1 MRIGREIIDVYY
13 FTAWGYEVSALE
25 ISAVITSFTA
35 VLLGARG
42 VRMTWPWYLLSASL
56 YAIFFYQVDLIAS
69 ALLQFVFIGAAIW
82 GWLGWKKSGVLPRY
96 MNNKERAIWLSALVA
111 SWLITAPALEN
122 IGAAATLPDSFLLIS
137 STLAQAVMVLQRNET
152 WIAWIVIDIFGTYHY
167 ANQGY
172 WFTALLYGVFTV
184 IAFFGLKRWKKL
196 SSSANPI

>member
-1 MRIGREIIDVYY
+1 MM
-13 FTAWGYEVSALE
+13 FTIFAAWGYEVSALE
-25 ISAVITSFTA
+25 LSAVITSFTA

-42 VRMTWPWYLLSASL
+42 VRMTWPWYLISASL

-122 IGAAATLPDSFLLIS
+122 IGAAATLPDSFLLVS

>member
-1 MRIGREIIDVYY
+1 MFTI

-137 STLAQAVMVLQRNET
+137 STLAQAAMVLQRNET

-172 WFTALLYGVFTV
+172 WFTALLYGAFTV

>member
-1 MRIGREIIDVYY
+1 MFTI

-42 VRMTWPWYLLSASL
+42 VRMTWPWYLISASL

>member
-1 MRIGREIIDVYY
+1 MMFTI

-25 ISAVITSFTA
+25 LSAVITSFTA

-56 YAIFFYQVDLIAS
+56 YALFFYQVDLIAS
-69 ALLQFVFIGAAIW
+69 ALLQFVFIAAAIW

-96 MNNKERAIWLSALVA
+96 MNNKERLIWLSALIT

-137 STLAQAVMVLQRNET
+137 STLAQAAMVLQRNET

-172 WFTALLYGVFTV
+172 WFTAFLYGVFTV

-196 SSSANPI
+196 SSSANPL

>member
-1 MRIGREIIDVYY
+1 MMFTI

-25 ISAVITSFTA
+25 LSAVITSFTA

-56 YAIFFYQVDLIAS
+56 YALFFYQVDLIAS
-69 ALLQFVFIGAAIW
+69 ALLQFVFIAAAIW

-96 MNNKERAIWLSALVA
+96 MNNKERLIWLSALIA

-137 STLAQAVMVLQRNET
+137 STLAQAAMVLQRNET

-172 WFTALLYGVFTV
+172 WFTALLYGVFTI
-184 IAFFGLKRWKKL
+184 IAFFGLKRWRKL

>member
-1 MRIGREIIDVYY
+1 MEGSLIIFTI

-25 ISAVITSFTA
+25 LSAVITSFTA

-42 VRMTWPWYLLSASL
+42 VRMTWPWYLISASL

-122 IGAAATLPDSFLLIS
+122 IGAAATLPDSFLLVS

-196 SSSANPI
+196 SSSTNPI

>member
-1 MRIGREIIDVYY
+1 MFTI

-25 ISAVITSFTA
+25 LSAVITSFTA

-42 VRMTWPWYLLSASL
+42 VRMTWPWYLISASL
-56 YAIFFYQVDLIAS
+56 YALFFYQVDLIAS
-69 ALLQFVFIGAAIW
+69 ALLQFVFIAAAIW

-96 MNNKERAIWLSALVA
+96 MNNKERLIWLSALIT

-122 IGAAATLPDSFLLIS
+122 IGAATTLPDSFLLIS
-137 STLAQAVMVLQRNET
+137 STLAQAAMVLQRNET

-172 WFTALLYGVFTV
+172 WFTAFLYGVFTV

-196 SSSANPI
+196 SSRANPI

>member
-1 MRIGREIIDVYY
+1 MFTI

-25 ISAVITSFTA
+25 LSAVITSFTA

-42 VRMTWPWYLLSASL
+42 VRMTWPWYLISASL

-69 ALLQFVFIGAAIW
+69 SLLQFVFIAAAIW

-96 MNNKERAIWLSALVA
+96 MNNKERLIWLSALVA

-137 STLAQAVMVLQRNET
+137 STLAQAAMVLQRNET

-172 WFTALLYGVFTV
+172 WFTAFLYGVFTA

>member
-1 MRIGREIIDVYY
+1 MFTI

-25 ISAVITSFTA
+25 LSAVITSFTA

-42 VRMTWPWYLLSASL
+42 VRMTWPWYLISASL

-122 IGAAATLPDSFLLIS
+122 IGAAATLPDSFLLVS

-172 WFTALLYGVFTV
+172 WFTALLYGAFTV

>member
-1 MRIGREIIDVYY
+1 MFTI

-25 ISAVITSFTA
+25 LSAVITSFTA

-42 VRMTWPWYLLSASL
+42 VRVTWPWYLLSASL

-69 ALLQFVFIGAAIW
+69 ALLQFVFIAAAIW

-137 STLAQAVMVLQRNET
+137 STLAQAAMVLQRNET

>member
-1 MRIGREIIDVYY
+1 MFTI

-122 IGAAATLPDSFLLIS
+122 IGAAATLPDSFLLVS

-172 WFTALLYGVFTV
+172 WFTTLLYGVFTV

>member
-1 MRIGREIIDVYY
+1 MMFTI

-25 ISAVITSFTA
+25 LSAVITSFTA

-56 YAIFFYQVDLIAS
+56 YALFFYQVDLIAS
-69 ALLQFVFIGAAIW
+69 ALLQFVFIAAAIW

-96 MNNKERAIWLSALVA
+96 MNNKERLIWLSALIA

-137 STLAQAVMVLQRNET
+137 STLAQAAMVLQRNET

>member
-1 MRIGREIIDVYY
+1 MFTI

-25 ISAVITSFTA
+25 LSAVITSFTA

-42 VRMTWPWYLLSASL
+42 VRMTWPWYLISASL

-69 ALLQFVFIGAAIW
+69 ALLQFVFIAAAIW

-96 MNNKERAIWLSALVA
+96 MNNKERLIWLSALVA

>member
-1 MRIGREIIDVYY
+1 MFTI

-137 STLAQAVMVLQRNET
+137 STLAQAAMVLQRNET

-196 SSSANPI
+196 SSSTNPI

>member
-1 MRIGREIIDVYY
+1 MFTI

-25 ISAVITSFTA
+25 LSAVITSFTA

-172 WFTALLYGVFTV
+172 WFTALLYGAFTV

>member
-1 MRIGREIIDVYY
+1 MFTV

-69 ALLQFVFIGAAIW
+69 ALLQFVFIAAAIW

-96 MNNKERAIWLSALVA
+96 MNNRERAIWLSALVA

-172 WFTALLYGVFTV
+172 WFTALLYGAFTV

>member
-1 MRIGREIIDVYY
+1 MFTI

-25 ISAVITSFTA
+25 LSAVITSFTA

-122 IGAAATLPDSFLLIS
+122 IGAAATLPDSFLLVS

-172 WFTALLYGVFTV
+172 WFTALLYGAFTV

>member
-1 MRIGREIIDVYY
+1 MFTI

-25 ISAVITSFTA
+25 LSAVITSFTA

-42 VRMTWPWYLLSASL
+42 VRMTWPWYLISASL

-69 ALLQFVFIGAAIW
+69 ALLQFVFIAAAIW
-82 GWLGWKKSGVLPRY
+82 GWFGWKKSGVLPRH
-96 MNNKERAIWLSALVA
+96 MNNKERSIWLSALLA

-137 STLAQAVMVLQRNET
+137 STLAQAAMVLQRNET

-172 WFTALLYGVFTV
+172 WFTALLYGVFTI
-184 IAFFGLKRWKKL
+184 IAVFGLERWKKL
-196 SSSANPI
+196 SKGAEQI

>member
-1 MRIGREIIDVYY
+1 MMFTI

-25 ISAVITSFTA
+25 LSAVITSFTA

-56 YAIFFYQVDLIAS
+56 YALFFYQVDLIAS
-69 ALLQFVFIGAAIW
+69 ALLQFVFIAAAIW

-96 MNNKERAIWLSALVA
+96 MNNKERLIWLSALIA

-137 STLAQAVMVLQRNET
+137 STLAQAAMVLQRNET

-172 WFTALLYGVFTV
+172 WFTALLYGVFTI

-196 SSSANPI
+196 SSSANPL

>member
-1 MRIGREIIDVYY
+1 MMFTI

-25 ISAVITSFTA
+25 LSAVITSFTA

-56 YAIFFYQVDLIAS
+56 YALFFYQVDLIAS
-69 ALLQFVFIGAAIW
+69 ALLQFVFIAAAIW

-96 MNNKERAIWLSALVA
+96 MNNKERLIWLSALVT

-137 STLAQAVMVLQRNET
+137 STLAQAAMVLQRNET

>member
-1 MRIGREIIDVYY
+1 MMFTI

-25 ISAVITSFTA
+25 LSAVITSFTA

-56 YAIFFYQVDLIAS
+56 YALFFYQVDLIAS
-69 ALLQFVFIGAAIW
+69 ALLQFVFIAAAIW

-96 MNNKERAIWLSALVA
+96 MNNKERLIWLSALIT

-137 STLAQAVMVLQRNET
+137 STLAQAAMVLQRNET

-172 WFTALLYGVFTV
+172 WFTAFLYGVFTV

>member
-1 MRIGREIIDVYY
+1 MFTI

-25 ISAVITSFTA
+25 LSAVITSFTA

-42 VRMTWPWYLLSASL
+42 VRMTWPWYLISASL
-56 YAIFFYQVDLIAS
+56 YALFFYQVDLIAS
-69 ALLQFVFIGAAIW
+69 ALLQFVFIAAAIW

-96 MNNKERAIWLSALVA
+96 MNNKERLIWLSALVA

>member
-1 MRIGREIIDVYY
+1 MFTI

-25 ISAVITSFTA
+25 LSAVITSFTA

-69 ALLQFVFIGAAIW
+69 ALLQFVFIAAAIW

-196 SSSANPI
+196 SSRRHNP

>member
-1 MRIGREIIDVYY
+1 M
-13 FTAWGYEVSALE
+13 FTIFAAWGYEVSALE
-25 ISAVITSFTA
+25 LSAVITSFTA

-42 VRMTWPWYLLSASL
+42 VRITWPWYLLSASL

-122 IGAAATLPDSFLLIS
+122 IGAAATLPDSFLLVS

-172 WFTALLYGVFTV
+172 WFTALLYGAFTV

>member
-1 MRIGREIIDVYY
+1 MFTI

-25 ISAVITSFTA
+25 LSAVITSFTA

-42 VRMTWPWYLLSASL
+42 VRMTWPWYLISASL
-56 YAIFFYQVDLIAS
+56 YALFFYQVDLIAS
-69 ALLQFVFIGAAIW
+69 ALLQFVFIAAAIW

-96 MNNKERAIWLSALVA
+96 MNNKERLIWLSALVA

-137 STLAQAVMVLQRNET
+137 STLAQAAMVLQRNET

-172 WFTALLYGVFTV
+172 WFTAFLYGVFTV

>member
-1 MRIGREIIDVYY
+1 MFTI

-42 VRMTWPWYLLSASL
+42 VRMTWPWYLISASL

-69 ALLQFVFIGAAIW
+69 ALLQFVFIAAAIW

-172 WFTALLYGVFTV
+172 WFTALLYGAFTV

>member
-1 MRIGREIIDVYY
+1 MFTI

-172 WFTALLYGVFTV
+172 LFTALLYGVFTV

>member
-1 MRIGREIIDVYY
+1 MFTI

-25 ISAVITSFTA
+25 LSAVITSFTA

-42 VRMTWPWYLLSASL
+42 VRMTWPWYLISASL

-69 ALLQFVFIGAAIW
+69 ALLQFVFIAAAIW

-96 MNNKERAIWLSALVA
+96 MNNKERLIWLSALVA

-137 STLAQAVMVLQRNET
+137 STLAQAAMVLQRNET

-172 WFTALLYGVFTV
+172 WFTAFLYGVFTV

>member
-1 MRIGREIIDVYY
+1 MMFTI

-25 ISAVITSFTA
+25 LSAVITSFTA

-42 VRMTWPWYLLSASL
+42 VRMTWPWYLISASL

-69 ALLQFVFIGAAIW
+69 ALLQFVFIAAAIW

-137 STLAQAVMVLQRNET
+137 STLAQAAMVLQRNET

>member
-1 MRIGREIIDVYY
+1 MFTI

-25 ISAVITSFTA
+25 LSAVITSFTA

-56 YAIFFYQVDLIAS
+56 YALFFYQVDLIAS
-69 ALLQFVFIGAAIW
+69 ALLQFVFIAAAIW

-96 MNNKERAIWLSALVA
+96 MNNKERLIWLSALVA

-137 STLAQAVMVLQRNET
+137 STLAQAAMVLQRNET

>member
-1 MRIGREIIDVYY
+1 MFTV

-25 ISAVITSFTA
+25 LSAVITSFTA

-42 VRMTWPWYLLSASL
+42 VRMTWPWYLVSASL

-122 IGAAATLPDSFLLIS
+122 IGAAATLPDSFLLVS

-172 WFTALLYGVFTV
+172 WFTALLYGAFTV

-196 SSSANPI
+196 SRSAKKI

>member
-1 MRIGREIIDVYY
+1 MFTI

-25 ISAVITSFTA
+25 LSAVITSFTA

>member
-1 MRIGREIIDVYY
+1 MMFTI

-25 ISAVITSFTA
+25 LSAVITSFTA

-69 ALLQFVFIGAAIW
+69 ALLQFVFIAAAIW

-96 MNNKERAIWLSALVA
+96 MNNKERLIWLSALVA

>member
-1 MRIGREIIDVYY
+1 MFTI

-25 ISAVITSFTA
+25 LSAVITSFTA

-42 VRMTWPWYLLSASL
+42 VRVTWPWYLLSASL

-69 ALLQFVFIGAAIW
+69 ALLQFVFIAAAIW

>member
-1 MRIGREIIDVYY
+1 M
-13 FTAWGYEVSALE
+13 FTIFAAWGYEVSALE
-25 ISAVITSFTA
+25 LSAVITSFTA

-42 VRMTWPWYLLSASL
+42 VRMTWPWYLISASL

-122 IGAAATLPDSFLLIS
+122 IGAAATLPDSFLLVS

>member
-1 MRIGREIIDVYY
+1 MFTI

-25 ISAVITSFTA
+25 LSAVITSFTA

-42 VRMTWPWYLLSASL
+42 VRMTWPWYLISASL
-56 YAIFFYQVDLIAS
+56 YALFFYQVDLIAS
-69 ALLQFVFIGAAIW
+69 ALLQFVFIAAAIW

-96 MNNKERAIWLSALVA
+96 MNNKERLIWLSALVA

-137 STLAQAVMVLQRNET
+137 STLAQAAMVLQRNET

-172 WFTALLYGVFTV
+172 WFTALLYGVFTI

>member
-1 MRIGREIIDVYY
+1 MFTI

-122 IGAAATLPDSFLLIS
+122 IGAAATLPDSFLLVS

>member
-1 MRIGREIIDVYY
+1 MFTI

-25 ISAVITSFTA
+25 LSAVITSFTA

-42 VRMTWPWYLLSASL
+42 VRMTWPWYLVSASL